1 MTKTDFTTALQT
13 DTWFDCPDELIDYRL
28 PVVQYY
34 LSTYTNRLV
43 ILNGAMLS
51 TRHVNIVYRE
61 QDFCLVNYAYGEIK
75 KLFNEGMLK

>member
-13 DTWFDCPDELIDYRL
+13 DAWFDSPDELIDYRL

-43 ILNGAMLS
+43 ILNGAMIS
-51 TRHVNIVYRE
+51 TRHLNLVYRP

-75 KLFNEGMLK
+75 KQFNEGMLK

>member
-13 DTWFDCPDELIDYRL
+13 DAWFDSPDELIDYRL

-34 LSTYTNRLV
+34 MQTYTNRLIV
-43 ILNGAMLS
+43 VNGAMLS

-61 QDFCLVNYAYGEIK
+61 QDFCLVNQAYEYIK
-75 KLFNEGMLK
+75 NEFNEGKLK